1 MCLISLLY
9 KQTFD
14 GLRFE
19 WDEYEQNM
27 ILGCFFWGYVMTE
40 LPGGRLAEIIG
51 GHRVFGYS
59 MLSASVL
66 TLLTPLAAR
75 LDYLAVV
82 VLRVLL
88 GLMLVMHEL
97 LHMSALR
104 SNSGAFVCQ
113 HSFYKQHKSYGR
125 QEYRHKDAQKAP
137 CLYLHPI
144 QNIHIC
150 YHNFINFHQDICPG

>member
-1 MCLISLLY
+1 MKEEALAHWRAVSPPKKIGRRELELRVLIRFFCI
-9 KQTFD
+9 QTPD

-27 ILGCFFWGYVMTE
+27 ILGCFFWGYVLTE
-40 LPGGRLAEIIG
+40 LPGGRMAEIIG

-88 GLMLVMHEL
+88 GLMLVIY
-97 LHMSALR
+97 S
-104 SNSGAFVCQ
+104 
-113 HSFYKQHKSYGR
+113 
-125 QEYRHKDAQKAP
+125 
-137 CLYLHPI
+137 
-144 QNIHIC
+144 
-150 YHNFINFHQDICPG
+150 

>member
-1 MCLISLLY
+1 
-9 KQTFD
+9 
-14 GLRFE
+14 
-19 WDEYEQNM
+19 M

-40 LPGGRLAEIIG
+40 LPGGRLAEVIG

-88 GLMLVMHEL
+88 GLMLVTHKKLTMC
-97 LHMSALR
+97 AQR
-104 SNSGAFVCQ
+104 NSCGAFALLLPLDFKYTNALSQV
-113 HSFYKQHKSYGR
+113 
-125 QEYRHKDAQKAP
+125 AQVLMGAFRSGKVRT
-137 CLYLHPI
+137 LTSED
-144 QNIHIC
+144 
-150 YHNFINFHQDICPG
+150 DISDIRVVWSQ

>member
-1 MCLISLLY
+1 MRTKCESRRVLCFCC
-9 KQTFD
+9 KQSFD

-66 TLLTPLAAR
+66 TLLTPAAAR

-88 GLMLVMHEL
+88 GLMLVHTCTT
-97 LHMSALR
+97 
-104 SNSGAFVCQ
+104 FVFSPPVTS
-113 HSFYKQHKSYGR
+113 SFQ
-125 QEYRHKDAQKAP
+125 
-137 CLYLHPI
+137 
-144 QNIHIC
+144 
-150 YHNFINFHQDICPG
+150 

>member
-1 MCLISLLY
+1 M
-9 KQTFD
+9 QTFG

-27 ILGCFFWGYVMTE
+27 ILGCFFWGYVLTE

-66 TLLTPLAAR
+66 TLLTPFAAR
-75 LDYLAVV
+75 LDFLAVV

-88 GLMLVMHEL
+88 GLMLVIYSSIDR
-97 LHMSALR
+97 SAAVIKAKQFY
-104 SNSGAFVCQ
+104 GFFCVHFVL
-113 HSFYKQHKSYGR
+113 FPVF
-125 QEYRHKDAQKAP
+125 E
-137 CLYLHPI
+137 CLFSVLV
-144 QNIHIC
+144 
-150 YHNFINFHQDICPG
+150 FLFMF